1 MGQYV
6 LLSVLISIF
15 GVVALFIV
23 ATAFNDQTGV
33 ISVGTVLVIF
43 LSIIVTLLLRIVELL
58 KNK

>member
-1 MGQYV
+1 MGQYI

-23 ATAFNDQTGV
+23 ASAFNDLTGS
-33 ISVGTVLVIF
+33 IGIVLIIF

-58 KNK
+58 KKK

>member
-1 MGQYV
+1 MGQYI

-23 ATAFNDQTGV
+23 ASAFNDLAGS
-33 ISVGTVLVIF
+33 IGIVLIIF

-58 KNK
+58 KEK